1 MLLSRRHKKSTHS
14 FTKVHWNVMRKL
26 DFFSKTT
33 FCSDNELKHFL
44 IQLACFFFKRCIL
57 LHTISVLSYHECFEK
72 FLIQIHKQVN
82 ENKIM
87 LLQISFHYI
96 NTILFYS
103 VRGNQHPKS
112 NYILVS
118 LIWVDDVVTGWLGSS
133 IKDIGNFS
141 DFWHPLPHV
150 DIFYGICQ
158 QMSRNIL
165 TPPPPKCR
173 ILLWTAPVL

>member
-44 IQLACFFFKRCIL
+44 IQLACFYFQEIQFYIRFLPCHIMNVLRNFLFKYRWM
-57 LHTISVLSYHECFEK
+57 
-72 FLIQIHKQVN
+72 
-82 ENKIM
+82 KIRM

-118 LIWVDDVVTGWLGSS
+118 LIWVDDVVTGCLGSS
-133 IKDIGNFS
+133 IKDCALVLFRI
-141 DFWHPLPHV
+141 FWHPSPRS
-150 DIFYGICQ
+150 ISFTFY
-158 QMSRNIL
+158 
-165 TPPPPKCR
+165 
-173 ILLWTAPVL
+173 LLANF